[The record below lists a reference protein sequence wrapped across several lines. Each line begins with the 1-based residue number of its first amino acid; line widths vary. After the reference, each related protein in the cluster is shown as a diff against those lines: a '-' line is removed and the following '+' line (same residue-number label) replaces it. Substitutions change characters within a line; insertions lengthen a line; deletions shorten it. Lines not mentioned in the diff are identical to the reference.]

1 MIGRS
6 RTFVGRSRTIFDR
19 AVFNRAVLNRAVF
32 SRAVWHGRFLN
43 IRSAT
48 FITFVIRIGEA
59 TECTCGIANI
69 NMADVDKAFELL
81 FTR

>member
-1 MIGRS
+1 MVGRR

-19 AVFNRAVLNRAVF
+19 AVFNRAVF

-43 IRSAT
+43 IGSAT
-48 FITFVIRIGEA
+48 FITFVIRIGK
-59 TECTCGIANI
+59 TSDCTCRIAYI
-69 NMADVDKAFELL
+69 NMADIDKAFELL